1 MSMSTLVQSK
11 VVSREEWLAAG
22 EALLAKEKVMT
33 PETMLF
39 VANAVACPALS
50 RDALCLRRTAR

>member
-11 VVSREEWLAAG
+11 VVSREERLAAG

-33 PETMLF
+33 RETRCSSWRTPSL
-39 VANAVACPALS
+39 AL
-50 RDALCLRRTAR
+50 R